1 MREQHP
7 SNDVGSGRS
16 GSHRFTLIQPAVALT
31 AGMLWLVPA
40 ATSAQTTMPGMQPS
54 TGMLAT
60 SPLNPQSTRPV
71 GVPLGSTEIVTP
83 GISPLNPAQSTAGCA
98 GSGNTASSG
107 ALFDGGGLSG
117 GSSVTCNGSITAASP
132 LPSASTVGRVG
143 IPLGATELGG
153 AGISPSV
160 PVQGPAAT
168 GSTTSISGSSNP

>member
-16 GSHRFTLIQPAVALT
+16 SSRRFTLMQPAVALT

-40 ATSAQTTMPGMQPS
+40 ATIAQTTMPGMQPS

-60 SPLNPQSTRPV
+60 SPLNPQSRPV
-71 GVPLGSTEIVTP
+71 GVPLGSTEIATP
-83 GISPLNPAQSTAGCA
+83 GISPLNPAQSTTGCA

-168 GSTTSISGSSNP
+168 DSTTSISGSSNP